1 MRLLMLMDR
10 AGLHDYLHYAKFVH
24 LSETTTTKPGEK
36 KNKKQ
41 YLVFFLTN
49 VNEF

>member
-1 MRLLMLMDR
+1 MRLLMLMAR

-24 LSETTTTKPGEK
+24 LSETTTTKPWK